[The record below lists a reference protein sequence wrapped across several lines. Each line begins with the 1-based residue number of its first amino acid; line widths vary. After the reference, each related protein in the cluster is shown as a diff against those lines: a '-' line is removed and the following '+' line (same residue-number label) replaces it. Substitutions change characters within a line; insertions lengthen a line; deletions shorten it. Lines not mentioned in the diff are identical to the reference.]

1 MKQVLLTLVLVAVML
16 AGMGCRKPYDVPE
29 YDNIKANETGFVIPL
44 EGETS
49 KQKKF
54 KSSEYLESKQV
65 AEKRIRIPHRFSQTG
80 RRGWNGEWIPTIK
93 VLKVDRAPVTRQWTA
108 DTGTGTSRADEAIW
122 VESQDS
128 VTFSIGFSCTSY
140 IEEENAA
147 LFLYKYTSCNLAEV
161 MDTEIRARIQS
172 IAAEKCGEYDLDDLR
187 SKKSEVV
194 KTVRDDVIPF
204 FARRGI
210 TVTTI
215 GMFGG
220 FTYKNPDIQAAID
233 EVFRSQQLEDVAE
246 AKRKA
251 ALKEKQTILITAEA
265 EAARIAKIA
274 EAEAAKI
281 ETINTAAEKAQKNP
295 LFYQLR
301 LLDIEA
307 KRIAKWDGSYPRWYM
322 GGGMKG
328 ANPNPGILLNVDT
341 KE

>member
-1 MKQVLLTLVLVAVML
+1 MKRVLMLVLVAVVL
-16 AGMGCRKPYDVPE
+16 SGFGCRRPYDVPE
-29 YDNIKANETGFVIPL
+29 YKEIKNNETAFVIPL

-54 KSSEYLESKQV
+54 KSAEYLASKQV
-65 AEKRIRIPHRFSQTG
+65 ATKRIRVPHRFNQTG
-80 RRGWNGEWIPTIK
+80 RRGWNGEWIATVK
-93 VLKVDRAPVTRQWTA
+93 VLRVDRAPVTRQWTA
-108 DTGTGTSRADEAIW
+108 DTSTGTSRSDEAIW

-140 IEEENAA
+140 IEEEYAA
-147 LFLYKYTSCNLAEV
+147 LFLYKYTSCNLATV

-172 IAAEKCGEYDLDDLR
+172 IAAEKCGEYDLDALR
-187 SKKSEVV
+187 GKKSEVV
-194 KTVRDDVIPF
+194 KAVREDVIPF
-204 FARRGI
+204 FAERGI

-220 FTYKNPDIQAAID
+220 FTYKNPDIQTAID

-251 ALKEKQTILITAEA
+251 ALKEKETILIVAEA

-274 EAEAAKI
+274 EAEAKKI
-281 ETINTAAEKAQKNP
+281 ETINAAAEKAQKNP

-301 LLDIEA
+301 LLDVEN
-307 KRIAKWDGSYPRWYM
+307 KRIAKWDGAYPRWYM
-322 GGGMKG
+322 GEKLTGSS
-328 ANPNPGILLNVDT
+328 PNILLGVNT
-341 KE
+341 EEK